1 MLAALVVALALQ
13 DTPPAVAPPAAAE
26 AAAAATAPA
35 PAPLVL
41 ASHIAE
47 VVVHRTLARVTRTA
61 EVPAGG
67 RFAIEGLPGLVNP
80 DSVRVRLS
88 EGAVLGV
95 EVHKRQARTVPDD
108 ELAALRKKYEVLSA
122 EKRLLTDEQG
132 LRVAARDHFSKL
144 LGVEQ
149 GAHLHEM
156 AGGRPDPASW
166 EQNLKYVLAGIE
178 TEQGQLREVE
188 AKLALVE
195 VRHKGAYDDLAKALG
210 SQVELLDV
218 VVDVQAPPGARLDV
232 EYVIAKAGWS
242 PIYELRTSNDA
253 TSIDFVYRARLTQMT
268 GEDWTDCPL
277 VLSTAS
283 PERGAKGL
291 EPRPT
296 KARIAEQEGSTASR
310 STAASGDPAAAEPF
324 AAPADDGN
332 GITADPLT
340 DRTAVEAQGLS
351 VQFRL
356 PEKQTILSRMEASTV
371 LIGERRLSAA
381 PEHVVV
387 PAVDTTVWLR
397 GRTQNSTPWVMLPGA
412 AAVYFGEDFIGTARF
427 NDPVMPGQGFTVHL
441 GADPGLSC
449 ERVQTSDVH
458 EEPTFLS
465 QRQAQLRAFR
475 ITLENNGGH
484 PCREDGSVAVI
495 VRQAIPVPADD
506 RIRVEVVSESR
517 PPAEDERWKKD
528 LAELGL
534 RTWVVD
540 VPRSGRTDLLV
551 EVRTSWPDDL
561 GMRVD
566 AAW

>member
-1 MLAALVVALALQ
+1 MLAALVVAFALQ
-13 DTPPAVAPPAAAE
+13 DAPPAASPP
-26 AAAAATAPA
+26 AAAPPEPA
-35 PAPLVL
+35 VL

-61 EVPAGG
+61 EVPGDG
-67 RFAIEGLPGLVNP
+67 RFVVQGLPGLVNP

-95 EVHKRQARTVPDD
+95 EVHKREALTVSD
-108 ELAALRKKYEVLSA
+108 EKIQELRVKYVTLSSQKRVLSD
-122 EKRLLTDEQG
+122 EKG
-132 LRVAARDHFSKL
+132 LHTAARDHYSKL

-149 GAHLHEM
+149 GEHLQDM
-156 AGGRPDPASW
+156 AAGRPNPASW
-166 EQNLKYVLAGIE
+166 EENLKYVLAGLE
-178 TEQGQLREVE
+178 AAQAKLRDVE
-188 AKLALVE
+188 AQLAIVE
-195 VRHKGAYDDLAKALG
+195 LRTKGAYDDLAKALG
-210 SQVELLDV
+210 SKIELLDV
-218 VVDVQAPPGARLDV
+218 EADLQAAAGARLDV
-232 EYVIAKAGWS
+232 EYVVAKAGWT

-268 GEDWTDCPL
+268 GEDWVDCPL

-291 EPRPT
+291 EPHPT
-296 KARIAEQEGSTASR
+296 KARISETESATASR
-310 STAASGDPAAAEPF
+310 STTAGAAGDPAAAAPF

-332 GITADPLT
+332 GITADPLA

-356 PEKQTILSRMEASTV
+356 PETQTILSRMEASTV
-371 LIGERRLSAA
+371 LIGERRLAAA
-381 PEHVVV
+381 PEHVVA

-397 GRTQNSTPWVMLPGA
+397 GRTANSTPWVMLPGA

-458 EEPTFLS
+458 EEPSFLS
-465 QRQAQLRAFR
+465 RRQGQLRAFR

-484 PCREDGSVAVI
+484 PCREDGSVDVI

-517 PPAEDERWKKD
+517 PPSEEERWKKD
-528 LAELGL
+528 LEERGL
-534 RTWVVD
+534 RTWVVN
-540 VPRSGRTDLLV
+540 VPRSGRADLLF
-551 EVRTSWPDDL
+551 EVRTSWPEDL

>member
-13 DTPPAVAPPAAAE
+13 DAPPAGSPSAAPPP
-26 AAAAATAPA
+26 AAGAPE
-35 PAPLVL
+35 PAVL

-61 EVPAGG
+61 EVPGGG
-67 RFAIEGLPGLVNP
+67 RFVVQGLPGLVNP

-95 EVHKRQARTVPDD
+95 EVHRRDARTASDD
-108 ELAALRKKYEVLSA
+108 EVQALRVKYQALA
-122 EKRLLTDEQG
+122 TEKRLLTDEQT
-132 LRVAARDHFSKL
+132 LRVATRDHFSKL

-149 GAHLHEM
+149 GEHLQDM
-156 AGGRPDPASW
+156 AAGRPNPASW
-166 EQNLKYVLAGIE
+166 DENLRYVLAGIE
-178 TEQGQLREVE
+178 TAQGQLRDVE
-188 AKLALVE
+188 AQLEIVSL
-195 VRHKGAYDDLAKALG
+195 RTKGAYDDLAKALATT
-210 SQVELLDV
+210 VALLDV
-218 VVDVQAPPGARLDV
+218 VVDLQAEAGARLDV

-291 EPRPT
+291 EPHPT
-296 KARIAEQEGSTASR
+296 KARISEAEGSTASR
-310 STAASGDPAAAEPF
+310 SATAGAAGDPAAAAPF
-324 AAPADDGN
+324 AAPADDTN
-332 GITADPLT
+332 GITADPLA

-371 LIGERRLSAA
+371 LIGERRLAAA
-381 PEHVVV
+381 PEHVVA

-458 EEPTFLS
+458 EEPSFLS
-465 QRQAQLRAFR
+465 RRQGQLRAFR

-484 PCREDGSVAVI
+484 PCREDGSVDVI

-506 RIRVEVVSESR
+506 RIRVEVVTESR
-517 PPAEDERWKKD
+517 PPSEDERWTKD
-528 LAELGL
+528 RSELGL
-534 RTWVVD
+534 RTWVVN
-540 VPRSGRTDLLV
+540 VPRSGRADLLF